1 MSMDQI
7 KKYSGWA
14 VTVLGAVAC
23 FVFFQCYYPYHSFH
37 REQVAL
43 FLYSEEF
50 ILDLLMQP
58 GGASILGGEFLTQF
72 FYFIGGGA
80 TVITLLLLLL
90 GILAYWCFRRWAGH
104 WIALVLSV
112 AICFWEG
119 GRLCLVNYPL
129 ASTLSVMGILAI
141 LRLVSF
147 KGPKRLWKNTSKH
160 TLNHL
165 KMR

>member
-23 FVFFQCYYPYHSFH
+23 FVFFQCHYPYHSFH

-50 ILDLLMQP
+50 ILNLLMQP
-58 GGASILGGEFLTQF
+58 GGASILGGEVLTQF

-80 TVITLLLLLL
+80 TVITLLLLLFAYL
-90 GILAYWCFRRWAGH
+90 KTNYQNHNSHLLNFQKTHLLSLYYINIL
-104 WIALVLSV
+104 
-112 AICFWEG
+112 
-119 GRLCLVNYPL
+119 
-129 ASTLSVMGILAI
+129 
-141 LRLVSF
+141 
-147 KGPKRLWKNTSKH
+147 
-160 TLNHL
+160 
-165 KMR
+165 